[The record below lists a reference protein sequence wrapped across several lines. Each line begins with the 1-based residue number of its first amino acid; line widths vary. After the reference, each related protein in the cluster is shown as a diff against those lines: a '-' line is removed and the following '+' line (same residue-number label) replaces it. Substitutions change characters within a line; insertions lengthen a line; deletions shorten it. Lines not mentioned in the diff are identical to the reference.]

1 MYTAPSY
8 TCQDT
13 MHHIYIYM
21 YISLTYRIDEV
32 ISIITSS
39 HTHTHTHVYELER
52 LTGSKSPNKC

>member
-1 MYTAPSY
+1 
-8 TCQDT
+8 
-13 MHHIYIYM
+13 M

-39 HTHTHTHVYELER
+39 HTHTHTLTHVYELER